1 MSEKENITM
10 KDAWSS
16 NLRVLKNITRADRML
31 LPVMLVNK
39 MLTALTPYAAI
50 YFSARLL
57 SELSGPRDPQ
67 RLRYWVM
74 AALISALVLALLNGI
89 VKARQSVHAQMF
101 WFSMEK
107 VMTDKLMDMDFSVKE
122 RQSTQDLYSQ
132 VKQDMNL
139 SGGAE
144 QKAVYNVTQLAEG
157 IFSIAGGVSLSIGLF
172 LSKVPGGSMLWL
184 NTPACALGMLAALL
198 LAVVSVGR
206 IETHRELIFISSMK
220 LNQFFNRMFFR
231 YGYESMNKEYAMD
244 VRLYNQQMIAGS
256 FLGSMA
262 LSGNETGRVQRQK
275 VAPLSAAAESIMAML
290 TGAIY
295 LYVCLKAWAGAFG
308 VGQVT
313 QYIGAITALAGGAR
327 TVLGSIGALKA
338 NTLFARTENKF
349 LDLPNEMYQG
359 SLTTE
364 KRSDNQYEVEFRNVS
379 FRYPGAKTWALRNLS
394 MKFTV
399 GQRLAVVGEN
409 GSGKTTFI
417 KLLTRMYDPDE
428 GEILLNGIDIRKYD
442 YRQYLA
448 LFSVVFQDFRLLA
461 YSLGRNVAASQTYD
475 AARAEEC
482 LDRAGFGER
491 LKELP
496 KGLDTTLYK
505 AIDKE
510 GVEPSG
516 GEAQKIA
523 LARALYKDAP
533 FIVLDE
539 PTAALDPLAE
549 YEVYSRFNDIVGDR
563 TAIYISHRLSS
574 CRFCDVIAV
583 FDQGQVVQT
592 GSHEALLSDEGGQYA
607 RLWNAQAQ
615 YYTQVPGE

>member
-1 MSEKENITM
+1 MSDKPKITLKET
-10 KDAWSS
+10 WQST
-16 NLRVLKNITRADRML
+16 LRML
-31 LPVMLVNK
+31 KILSKADKGLLPTMLLYQA
-39 MLTALTPYAAI
+39 LTALTPYVAI
-50 YFSARLL
+50 FFSARLL
-57 SELSGPRDPQ
+57 SELSGARDPAK
-67 RLRYWVM
+67 LRFWVL
-74 AALISALVLALLNGI
+74 ASLISALVLAILIGLA
-89 VKARQSVHAQMF
+89 KARDSVHQRML
-101 WFSMEK
+101 WYSGERI
-107 VMTDKLMDMDFSVKE
+107 MTDKLMGMDYSVKE
-122 RQSTQDLYSQ
+122 RQSTQDLWSQ
-132 VKQDMNL
+132 VKQNRNFGGGGIQNTVQSMNQL
-139 SGGAE
+139 
-144 QKAVYNVTQLAEG
+144 TQGL
-157 IFSIAGGVSLSIGLF
+157 FSIAGGVSLSIGLF
-172 LSKVPGGSMLWL
+172 LTRVPQGPMAWL
-184 NTPACALGMLAALL
+184 NTPACVLGLPAVMV
-198 LAVVSVGR
+198 LAVLLVTH
-206 IETHRELIFISSMK
+206 IETRGELLFVSSLETNK
-220 LNQFFNRMFFR
+220 FFNRAFFR
-231 YGYESMNKEYAMD
+231 YGYDITAKPFAMD
-244 VRLYNQQMIAGS
+244 VRVYNQQTFVGRLLKSIK
-256 FLGSMA
+256 F
-262 LSGNETGRVQRQK
+262 TGGELDRIIGCK
-275 VAPLSAAAESIMAML
+275 AAPLSAAAEAAMAL
-290 TGAIY
+290 FTGAVY

-308 VGQVT
+308 VGEVA
-313 QYIGAITALAGGAR
+313 QYVASVTALAGGVR
-327 TVLGSIGALKA
+327 KVLGGIGAFQA
-338 NTLFARTENKF
+338 HVVYARTEFKF

-364 KRSDNQYEVEFRNVS
+364 KRSDNQYQVEFRNVS